1 MLVTREVVSRADV
14 RPFRDDGRLLIASK
28 AFPNEDVRPS
38 RDDGRLLVAR
48 KVFPNE
54 DERMSAARAH
64 AARRT
69 ASPFGYKEPMKEA
82 IRAQNAPAA
91 IGPYSQAVRAG
102 GLLFLSGQIP
112 LDPVTG
118 AIVGDDIAAQ
128 TERVLQNVAA
138 VLEGAGASFDDVVK
152 TTIFVVDMA
161 DYPKVNEV
169 YGRFFREPY
178 PARSTVQVA
187 ALPRAA
193 RVEVEVVAVS
203 RAG

>member
-1 MLVTREVVSRADV
+1 VKKASPLEDARPSRT
-14 RPFRDDGRLLIASK
+14 GRRSLIASK
-28 AFPNEDVRPS
+28 APS
-38 RDDGRLLVAR
+38 REDPRPPREDGRLLDVKKAS
-48 KVFPNE
+48 PLE
-54 DERMSAARAH
+54 DARMSAAKANRERRS
-64 AARRT
+64 AAT
-69 ASPFGYKEPMKEA
+69 FGYKGPMKEA
-82 IRAQNAPAA
+82 IRAAHAPAA

-112 LDPVTG
+112 LDPVSG

-128 TERVLQNVAA
+128 TQRVLENVAA
-138 VLEGAGASFDDVVK
+138 VLAGAGSSFDDVVK

-193 RVEVEVVAVS
+193 RVEVEVVAIS